1 MKALKIG
8 RLSVYDCAQFAFCT
22 LFVYCITHIGIS
34 TYQIFKDLYFYG
46 ACCGIMLMSLAIKRA
61 RLFTWPKIVFTL
73 ACVAG
78 IILYQYIRR
87 NDWGHSYRNMLISKH
102 LSYVVFALVIWNIIE
117 TRRIVGF
124 SVKNRV
130 FVSIFL
136 AAFITGL
143 ILGKDYIAVI
153 IIPIISWYQTPMD
166 REKWK
171 KFIDYLSGSVYLVYS
186 FYMTKSFIVMPNGFE
201 SGRYVGIFV
210 FPAIGGVL
218 SALAIMAG
226 YHIWLIIKD
235 RIGNKYLRIPVL
247 VLLLAYPLVGFF
259 MIFNRA
265 SALSLAFALVFM
277 LIVGAKDE
285 RKKKAAKRG
294 IITVSVVVA
303 LFIGYI
309 VTVKVLQNTDL
320 TAVTEYLEKNGEKP
334 GMYIINRFIG
344 TVSIKGSRTGIFKAG
359 TLLNAFDTMSSTR
372 LSIYYLGIKNIK
384 FLGGS
389 DLGVVLPNGDEVA
402 HTHNT
407 YLDWLLRLGYIGG
420 TLMIVWFFAVVIMAV
435 RRYLEYDD
443 SIAPTVLWS
452 AFCIPFSF
460 LERELFINLPLVLL
474 LILQYPLL
482 IDFSGETIDSS
493 TQSII
498 GGENN
503 KKAE

>member
-1 MKALKIG
+1 MKVLKNS
-8 RLSVYDCAQFAFCT
+8 RLSVCDCALFAFCT

-34 TYQIFKDLYFYG
+34 TFQVFKDLYFYG
-46 ACCGIMLMSLAIKRA
+46 ACCGLMLMTLAIKRA

-73 ACVAG
+73 VCVAG
-78 IILYQYIRR
+78 IIFYQYIRR
-87 NDWGHSYRNMLISKH
+87 NDWGPNYRDMLISKH
-102 LSYVVFALVIWNIIE
+102 LSYMIFALVIWNIIE
-117 TRRIVGF
+117 TRKIVGF
-124 SVKNRV
+124 SVKSRV
-130 FVSIFL
+130 FAAIFL

-153 IIPIISWYQTPMD
+153 IIPIVSWYQTPMD
-166 REKWK
+166 SEKWK

-186 FYMTKSFIVMPNGFE
+186 FYMTKSFIVMPNGFQ

-247 VLLLAYPLVGFF
+247 VLLLAYPLIGFF

-265 SALSLAFALVFM
+265 SVLSLVFALVFM
-277 LIVGAKDE
+277 FIIGAKDE
-285 RKKKAAKRG
+285 RKRKASKRG
-294 IITVSVVVA
+294 IVIIGVVLV

-309 VTVKVLQNTDL
+309 VTVKVLQNSNL
-320 TAVTEYLEKNGEKP
+320 TGITEYLEKNGEKP

-384 FLGGS
+384 LLGGS

-420 TLMIVWFFAVVIMAV
+420 TLMIVWFFAVVVMAV

-443 SIAPTVLWS
+443 AIAPTVLWS
-452 AFCIPFSF
+452 AFCIPFCF

-474 LILQYPLL
+474 LILQHPLL
-482 IDFSGETIDSS
+482 MDFSGETKSISPKSVIDS
-493 TQSII
+493 
-498 GGENN
+498 GN